1 MPDEPEDLAD
11 VPPEDFVAARDAIAK
26 QLKSDGKA
34 DEATE
39 VKNLR
44 KPTVTRWVADQV
56 LRHHASDVDALR
68 RALTRVAAAQ
78 EAAITRGD
86 REALTEATAE
96 RRDAM
101 TALGHAI
108 DDVLA
113 DQQRPA
119 HHRDEV
125 VGAIEAEV
133 TAEIASGGTFGVRD
147 DLELP
152 ERPAERPARRDRVAE
167 RRAAQAQAAIEAAEA
182 RVARA
187 REELENAEAAL
198 AALRERHGT

>member
-39 VKNLR
+39 VKKLR